1 MMRKLMAF
9 LLFAF
14 GAAACADTGAPKYV
28 EGVEYEAIAPQP
40 VDTGKSIE
48 VREFFW
54 YGCSH
59 CYVFEPQLNA
69 WLKKG
74 LPANA
79 KFVRTPAVFRPDW
92 EVHARAYYTFEA
104 LGATE
109 KLHPAFFDAI
119 HKDKGTFADANAV
132 AEFAEK
138 NGVAKDKFMGAWNSF
153 NVDSQTRK
161 ALSLARTYN
170 VTGVPSI
177 VVDGKYLTDGAKS
190 GGNEPMLKLTGYL
203 VDKAV
208 KERSK
213 TTVKR

>member
-1 MMRKLMAF
+1 MTRKLMAF
-9 LLFAF
+9 LLFAL
-14 GAAACADTGAPKYV
+14 GAAACADAGAPKYM
-28 EGVEYEAIAPQP
+28 EGVEYQAIAPQP

-59 CYVFEPQLNA
+59 CYVFEPQLEN
-69 WLKKG
+69 WLKKS

-104 LGATE
+104 LGVTG
-109 KLHPAFFDAI
+109 KLHRAFFDAI
-119 HKDKGTFADANAV
+119 NKDKRTFADASAV

-138 NGVAKDKFMGAWNSF
+138 NGIARDKFLAAWNSF
-153 NVDSQTRK
+153 NVDGQTRK
-161 ALSLARTYN
+161 ALALARTYN

-190 GGNEPMLKLTGYL
+190 GGNEPMLKLTEYL
-203 VDKAV
+203 VDKAA
-208 KERSK
+208 KERG
-213 TTVKR
+213 R